1 MADLIQVIG
10 TRAGQVGLWERHPD
24 QPGGEIY
31 VTGDAVVTV
40 ARTPRVVD
48 ALRLGTLVEV
58 PPVPAEAEAEAETEP
73 EAPPTPGK
81 TTRRKRGKSA
91 S

>member
-1 MADLIQVIG
+1 MTDLIQVIG

-24 QPGGEIY
+24 QPGGEVF

-40 ARTPRVVD
+40 ARTPRVVE
-48 ALRLGTLVEV
+48 ALRQGALVEV
-58 PPVPAEAEAEAETEP
+58 PPVPAEAEAEP
-73 EAPPTPGK
+73 EAPPTPSK

-91 S
+91 A

>member
-24 QPGGEIY
+24 QPGGEIF

-58 PPVPAEAEAEAETEP
+58 PPVPAEAEADAEP